1 MTYEL
6 EVPQFKGPLDKLLEL
21 IEAEKMEVT
30 EISLARVTDD
40 FLKYIRT
47 LEEVQ
52 ASVLADF
59 LVVASRL
66 IFLKSKMLLPSLA
79 LTEDEEGEIKD
90 LEARLKLYQELKPAL
105 KLLSGLWA
113 KQNRAYSR
121 PYFLSMGEGIEGMF
135 YPGEG
140 ITASGLA
147 DSFERL
153 FESLQKLEL
162 ETQTIKET
170 IISIEEKMQEVVER
184 VTREISTSMNSL
196 TSGRPVAEVIAIFL
210 AILHLAREQKIV
222 LEQAASFS
230 DIIIGKPA
238 GEPADSEEE
247 KGFGIDSYRME

>member
-30 EISLARVTDD
+30 EISLAKVTDG
-40 FLKYIRT
+40 FLQYIRT
-47 LEEVQ
+47 LEEVH

-66 IFLKSKMLLPSLA
+66 IFLKSKMLLPSLT

-105 KLLSGLWA
+105 KLLAVQWA
-113 KQNRAYSR
+113 KQNMEYSR

-140 ITASGLA
+140 VTASGLA

-170 IISIEEKMQEVVER
+170 IVSIEEKMQEVVER

-196 TSGRPVAEVIAIFL
+196 SSGKPVAEIIAIFL
-210 AILHLAREQKIV
+210 AILHLAREQKIT
-222 LEQAASFS
+222 LEQGSSFS
-230 DIIIGKPA
+230 DIMIHKA
-238 GEPADSEEE
+238 EGENADSDD
-247 KGFGIDSYRME
+247 KGFGIDNYRME